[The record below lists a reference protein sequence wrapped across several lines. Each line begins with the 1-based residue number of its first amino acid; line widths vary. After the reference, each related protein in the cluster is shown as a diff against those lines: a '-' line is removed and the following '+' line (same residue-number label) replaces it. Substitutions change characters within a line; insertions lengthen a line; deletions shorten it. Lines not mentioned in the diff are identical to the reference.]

1 MFSKGIRLR
10 IKNPVFQ
17 SWLRCMRLG
26 KVFLKCGI
34 YTQNNILKCDC
45 GRDSKGSMVMCR
57 YAVFRFVHFF
67 LQINSLRNSRLRKGR
82 ASLKKTVYWT
92 EAWSLVYCLYLW
104 AQSLDQGY
112 VGLVAVS
119 QRFLEF
125 CSRLKIPFSFSW
137 IKHET
142 DRSRSQAR
150 LLEE

>member
-45 GRDSKGSMVMCR
+45 GRDSKGSMVTCR

-67 LQINSLRNSRLRKGR
+67 LQINSLRNSRLRKGFSKEDSLLDR
-82 ASLKKTVYWT
+82 GLESCLLFVPLSSKPGSGLCWASSCFSKISRVLLQTKN
-92 EAWSLVYCLYLW
+92 SL
-104 AQSLDQGY
+104 
-112 VGLVAVS
+112 
-119 QRFLEF
+119 F
-125 CSRLKIPFSFSW
+125 I
-137 IKHET
+137 
-142 DRSRSQAR
+142 
-150 LLEE
+150 